1 MCGHT
6 PWEAVSPA
14 IIGPARSD
22 QTIAWN
28 PAMLR
33 EFWASLLILREKGVL
48 GAISLSYHVPASEE
62 TKGILRC
69 THIKI
74 YHDVRFALYVRAVLD
89 GWYPQVVVD
98 GNEIAKTKIRPL
110 LRKTLALADE
120 RGIAVAV
127 C

>member
-1 MCGHT
+1 
-6 PWEAVSPA
+6 
-14 IIGPARSD
+14 
-22 QTIAWN
+22 
-28 PAMLR
+28 MLR
-33 EFWASLLILREKGVL
+33 EFWASLLILRERGVL

-62 TKGILRC
+62 TNGILRC

-89 GWYPQVVVD
+89 GWYPQLMAN
-98 GNEIAKTKIRPL
+98 GNEIVKIKIRPL
-110 LRKTLALADE
+110 LHKSLALVDE